1 MNNTT
6 FQKENSQKSIAF
18 KNFTREVLNTLVN
31 RESIQRLSIEEIE
44 TDESTTETKQS
55 FEIDIRYKEE
65 KELIQSMLFDTQLKQ
80 LMNSVYNQ
88 KYDYMIGFHAY
99 ISSNPN
105 FKYGF
110 SCFIEKLKEFNYSLE
125 QWDKFLDMIVSDI
138 QKLPPILINQMILVE
153 FESIIRLS
161 IKNNSI
167 INASFDLQNLAK
179 AFSIGKADY
188 RFNLFLSEFAKNRD
202 YKIELFDSGRSNGT
216 GTKSGLYNCISKFNE
231 SVRNH
236 FNYKNE
242 EHKTL

>member
-44 TDESTTETKQS
+44 TDESTMETKQS
-55 FEIDIRYKEE
+55 YEIDIRYKEE

-110 SCFIEKLKEFNYSLE
+110 GCFVEKLKEFNYSLE

-138 QKLPPILINQMILVE
+138 QKLPPILIDQMILVE

-167 INASFDLQNLAK
+167 INASVTIQ
-179 AFSIGKADY
+179 
-188 RFNLFLSEFAKNRD
+188 R
-202 YKIELFDSGRSNGT
+202 
-216 GTKSGLYNCISKFNE
+216 
-231 SVRNH
+231 
-236 FNYKNE
+236 
-242 EHKTL
+242 